1 MIQKRRKKMIFNIGY
16 QGRNIEGVVATLA
29 GAGVTML
36 VDLREKPVSRIKG
49 FSKNKLRE
57 ALAAGGIGYWHMG
70 QKLGGFTCTPDMWKD
85 GCNEIFT
92 WLEKNYEVLA
102 LMCMERD
109 PLQCHRLEVSKIL
122 ETEHGFTRQCL

>member
-1 MIQKRRKKMIFNIGY
+1 
-16 QGRNIEGVVATLA
+16 
-29 GAGVTML
+29 ML

-57 ALAAGGIGYWHMG
+57 ALAAGGIGYWPMG
-70 QKLGGFTCTPDMWKD
+70 HKLGGFTCTPEVWED
-85 GCNEIFT
+85 GCREVAT

-109 PLQCHRLEVSKIL
+109 PLQCHRMEVSKIL
-122 ETEHGFTRQCL
+122 EDKYGFARQCL